1 MMKMTAL
8 SLALLVALPLSG
20 QAQKGPSEEEVRFYE
35 SIIATRDEGLAVCR
49 TLAETVKANIQLY
62 LSIDKKSAHPD
73 DRAVTR
79 TGGELLM
86 EAFSLARG
94 VCDAFA
100 LLDNDRAAD
109 IAKKDFPRFKKE
121 KMPTDTRSFH
131 INVFKLGL
139 MEVNEAV
146 GWWNRN
152 MVAMNGE
159 AGKKPQA
166 LVIKELLT
174 ATLRDAPEM
183 RKKLDAIKKKY
194 PVLMEDRP

>member
-1 MMKMTAL
+1 MRTIVVFAL
-8 SLALLVALPLSG
+8 MSCAVLPLFA
-20 QAQKGPSEEEVRFYE
+20 QAQKGPGEEEVRFYE

-139 MEVNEAV
+139 MEVNDAV

-152 MVAMNGE
+152 MVEMNEGMK
-159 AGKKPQA
+159 KKPQA

-183 RKKLDAIKKKY
+183 RKRLDAIKKKY

>member
-1 MMKMTAL
+1 MRTMV
-8 SLALLVALPLSG
+8 LLFVLCAVLLPLSG
-20 QAQKGPSEEEVRFYE
+20 QTQKGPGEEEIRFYE

-49 TLAETVKANIQLY
+49 TLAQTVKANIELY
-62 LSIDKKSAHPD
+62 ASIDKKSAHPD

-79 TGGELLM
+79 AGGELVM
-86 EAFSLARG
+86 EAFTLAKG

-100 LLDNDRAAD
+100 ILDDDRAAD

-121 KMPTDTRSFH
+121 KMPTDTRSFR
-131 INVFKLGL
+131 INVIKLGL
-139 MEVNEAV
+139 MEVHDAV

-152 MVAMNGE
+152 MVEMNEGMK
-159 AGKKPQA
+159 KKPQA

-183 RKKLDAIKKKY
+183 RKRLDAIKKKY
-194 PVLMEDRP
+194 PVLTEERP